1 MITVSR
7 RQAPGLVSWASQGVQ
22 SAQVGMGLEVMH
34 MPGRDNS
41 LCRKQED
48 PEKLPLGSKSKLS
61 PESWVGLGQRCM
73 NFWAEVLKLC
83 RAEPPSNLQGLQAA

>member
-34 MPGRDNS
+34 MPGRDNPQS
-41 LCRKQED
+41 LQEAGG
-48 PEKLPLGSKSKLS
+48 P
-61 PESWVGLGQRCM
+61 
-73 NFWAEVLKLC
+73 
-83 RAEPPSNLQGLQAA
+83 